1 MRTNF
6 LFITTFFILTSL
18 GLFLYP
24 IDGYNRSGITRLL
37 QIRKFQEDSIPYTRI
52 PKGAYLGVEDIRL
65 NLLSRRDDPME
76 VLLTEDR
83 SFAERI
89 NKLFPGKGYSAT
101 VMDIT
106 NPDSLRY
113 AAFREEIGYQ
123 PGSVGKLA
131 VLIALFDQLAKLC
144 PDDFEQRVALMRNR
158 RVKSGIWGT
167 GDHHT
172 VPIYNPQTNQ
182 LTRRTVRAED
192 EFSLFEWADHMVS
205 VSNNGAASVVY
216 REALLM
222 AALGEDYLTLTPEQ
236 AEKFFKETP
245 RDSLTNLSH
254 RIVNEPLREMGITE
268 DEWRLGG
275 FFTNGPDKYV
285 SRKGGSIGTPVGLMK
300 FMLKMEQ
307 GLAIDAPSSLEMKRI
322 LYLTDRRIRYAHS
335 PRLNDAAVYFK
346 SGSFYKCDRK
356 KNPDCGEYAGNVFN
370 YMNSVILVEHPD
382 GTRYIVCLMTNVLN
396 KNSAGEH
403 MYLATA
409 IDRILH

>member
-1 MRTNF
+1 MRTHF
-6 LFITTFFILTSL
+6 LLISTFFILTSL

-24 IDGYNRSGITRLL
+24 IDGYERSGITRLL
-37 QIRKFQEDSIPYTRI
+37 QIQKFQEDSVPYTRI
-52 PKGAYLGVEDIRL
+52 PKGAYLKMDKIRL
-65 NLLSRRDDPME
+65 NLLSRQGDSME
-76 VLLTEDR
+76 ELLTEDR
-83 SFAERI
+83 GFAEKI

-106 NPDSLRY
+106 KPDSLRY
-113 AAFREEIGYQ
+113 SAYRENIGYQ

-144 PDDFEQRVALMRNR
+144 PEDFEQRIALLKNR
-158 RVKSGIWGT
+158 KVKSGIWGT

-172 VPIYNPQTNQ
+172 VPIYNPETEK
-182 LTRRTVRAED
+182 LSRRTVRAED
-192 EFSLFEWADHMVS
+192 EFTLFEWADHMVS

-222 AALGEDYLTLTPEQ
+222 AALGEDYLTLTPE
-236 AEKFFKETP
+236 ESERFFKETP

-254 RIVNEPLREMGITE
+254 AIVNDPLREMGITE

-275 FFTNGPDKYV
+275 FFTNGPDRYV

-307 GLAIDAPSSLEMKRI
+307 GEAIDAPSSLEMKR
-322 LYLTDRRIRYAHS
+322 LMYLTDRRIRYAHS

-346 SGSFYKCDRK
+346 SGSFYKCDRQ
-356 KNPDCGEYAGNVFN
+356 KNPDCGDYAGNVFN

>member
-76 VLLTEDR
+76 NLLTEDR
-83 SFAERI
+83 SFAEKI

-113 AAFREEIGYQ
+113 AAYREEIGYQ

-144 PDDFEQRVALMRNR
+144 PEDFEQRIALMRNR

-254 RIVNEPLREMGITE
+254 QVVNEPLRKMGITE